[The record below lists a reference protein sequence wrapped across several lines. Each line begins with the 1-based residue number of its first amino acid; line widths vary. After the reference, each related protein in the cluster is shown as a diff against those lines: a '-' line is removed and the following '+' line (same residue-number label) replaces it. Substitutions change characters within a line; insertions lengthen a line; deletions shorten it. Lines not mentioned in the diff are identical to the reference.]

1 MSLQSRF
8 LVLSIKEQ
16 VCLII
21 FILTIFSAL
30 VIICLPC
37 SFGYEIL
44 REDYKQKKKYFY
56 NKYKEYIHS
65 CFNYQGYNL
74 LKYEEIIKRM
84 LKQAF
89 KYTIREGIFQYE
101 NDFKSEYT
109 EQYPVRDLFYNS
121 EDNNDINRTDILYYY
136 CFDEDEDKCK
146 GIKENL
152 KNKYESL
159 YSLIFTTDMYNR
171 FRFPE
176 LEIPILDKALS
187 VNINNSFMFCF
198 DKEIMLKNLNESI
211 NYHDKANEIIN
222 NIISRMNNY
231 INMNYFLYDRVF
243 EKIEAEIN
251 SFELKYYLRFNR
263 QNPKILNQLI
273 YNFSKINSGYH
284 SSIQL
289 ANDKS
294 ILLTYNPD
302 TDNFYYFEF
311 YTTFE
316 FLMQVH
322 KTLSEELNMDFIPL
336 FYENNTLFFHEI
348 CIFFMMRQTS
358 DLFQEKILDEYL
370 HKIKK
375 GNSTIKDCFYNKQY
389 YEKQTKIREILEKD
403 EKYFLDIENL
413 IKEGIIDLGNK
424 NPYYFMKYSFP
435 NLNTLKT
442 FQSDYLLLDQINF
455 ILMASFKEPMEYS
468 EYIWAQYKNLF
479 YLIIILII
487 YLWIICLIVNML
499 IFSKVIK
506 QITEPIFKL
515 QEAIELNNIK
525 DEKIFQYE
533 YDDIINDLFITTK
546 ELLTRQIDH
555 RNNNKYSNQFNIL
568 RNDKENHVD
577 KSKYEKNLIIN
588 NEIMN
593 ELINEQQNM
602 MDLSGNI
609 DINTELKYDFDEIDS
624 DKINENKDEIQKE
637 ENFKDNNSSDIIDE
651 QIPNSVNQNKI
662 NEDKNRESYI
672 SLFKLGEYLYYY
684 RCKTEEDLINIKAN
698 QVDENSNLNN
708 SSRNIKK
715 KISKIKSLEEEEN
728 SKINVF
734 KDKDITYMW
743 YMEAKKKKNKSFN
756 YQLSDNYEEL
766 FMDLDMQ

>member
-65 CFNYQGYNL
+65 CFNYQEYNL

-198 DKEIMLKNLNESI
+198 DKEIMLKNLKESI

-316 FLMQVH
+316 FLMHVH

-336 FYENNTLFFHEI
+336 FYENNTLFFQEI

-358 DLFQEKILDEYL
+358 DLFQEKIMDEYL
-370 HKIKK
+370 HKIKR

-403 EKYFLDIENL
+403 EKYFLD
-413 IKEGIIDLGNK
+413 
-424 NPYYFMKYSFP
+424 
-435 NLNTLKT
+435 
-442 FQSDYLLLDQINF
+442 
-455 ILMASFKEPMEYS
+455 ASFKEPMEYS

-499 IFSKVIK
+499 IFCKVIK

-533 YDDIINDLFITTK
+533 YDHIINDLFITTK

-715 KISKIKSLEEEEN
+715 KVSKIKSLEEEEN

>member
-16 VCLII
+16 VCIII
-21 FILTIFSAL
+21 FILTIFSVL

-65 CFNYQGYNL
+65 CFYYQGYNL
-74 LKYEEIIKRM
+74 LKYEEMIKRM

-89 KYTIREGIFQYE
+89 KYSIRENIFQTE
-101 NDFKSEYT
+101 NNFKSEYT

-121 EDNNDINRTDILYYY
+121 SEDDRNRTDILYYY
-136 CFDEDEDKCK
+136 CFDDNEENCK
-146 GIKENL
+146 AIKEGL
-152 KNKYESL
+152 QNKYESL

-176 LEIPILDKALS
+176 LDIPILDKALS

-198 DKEIMLKNLNESI
+198 DKDIMLRNLKENI
-211 NYHDKANEIIN
+211 NYEKKAKDIID
-222 NIISRMNNY
+222 NIKSRLDDY
-231 INMNYFLYDRVF
+231 TNMNLFLYDRLF

-251 SFELKYYLRFNR
+251 TFSLRYALRFNR
-263 QNPKILNQLI
+263 QGEKFKNEIL

-284 SSIQL
+284 SSIHL
-289 ANDKS
+289 SDDKS
-294 ILLTYNPD
+294 TLLTYNPD
-302 TDNFYYFEF
+302 NDIFYYFEF

-316 FLMQVH
+316 FLMHVH
-322 KTLSEELNMDFIPL
+322 KTLSSELNMDFIPL
-336 FYENNTLFFHEI
+336 FYENSTLFFPEI

-358 DLFQEKILDEYL
+358 DLFNEKIMNEFLQ
-370 HKIKK
+370 KIQR
-375 GNSTIKDCFYNKQY
+375 GNATIKDCFYYKDY
-389 YEKQTKIREILEKD
+389 YEKQSEIKEILEKND
-403 EKYFLDIENL
+403 LYFLNIRNV
-413 IKEGIIDLGNK
+413 IREGIVDTGND

-455 ILMASFKEPMEYS
+455 ILFASFKEPMQYS

-479 YLIIILII
+479 YLIIILIL
-487 YLWIICLIVNML
+487 YLWIICLIANML
-499 IFSKVIK
+499 IFCKIIK
-506 QITEPIFKL
+506 QITEPIYKL

-525 DEKIFQYE
+525 DESIFKYE
-533 YDDIINDLFITTK
+533 YDDTINDLFITCK
-546 ELLTRQIDH
+546 ELLTRQIDT
-555 RNNNKYSNQFNIL
+555 RNDNKYSNQFNIL
-568 RNDKENHVD
+568 RKDKENLVD
-577 KSKYEKNLIIN
+577 KSKYGKNLIIN
-588 NEIMN
+588 NDIMN
-593 ELINEQQNM
+593 QLINEQQNM

-609 DINTELKYDFDEIDS
+609 DTNNELNGDLEFNEMDSNRINKNKEI
-624 DKINENKDEIQKE
+624 NNKE
-637 ENFKDNNSSDIIDE
+637 ENYKGSNIDNTTNKI
-651 QIPNSVNQNKI
+651 QHSVNQNKI

-684 RCKTEEDLINIKAN
+684 RCKNEEDLVNIKQDQA
-698 QVDENSNLNN
+698 EESSNINN
-708 SSRNIKK
+708 SKKFMK
-715 KISKIKSLEEEEN
+715 KISKKMTEEDEN
-728 SKINVF
+728 SKINIF

-756 YQLSDNYEEL
+756 YQISDNYEEL
-766 FMDLDMQ
+766 FNDIDMQ